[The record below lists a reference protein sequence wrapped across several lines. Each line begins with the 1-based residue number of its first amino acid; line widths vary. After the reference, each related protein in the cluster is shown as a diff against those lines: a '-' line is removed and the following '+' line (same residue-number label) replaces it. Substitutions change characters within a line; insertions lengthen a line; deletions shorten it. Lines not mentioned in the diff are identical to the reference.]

1 MVCPVN
7 FVKKIIPILILVSL
21 TVSVIAI
28 MSQHVTFALYF
39 LPLNN
44 TLINQEGEN
53 VTNRTIPAGPAPAP
67 TNNQTTLAL
76 PAGPAPAPTNNQT
89 TLAIPAG
96 PAPAPTNNQTTLALP
111 AGPAPA
117 PTNNQTTLALPA
129 GPAPAPTNNQTTLA
143 LPAGPAPAPT
153 NNQTTLALPAGPA
166 PAPTNN
172 QTTLALPAGPA
183 PAPTNNQTTLALPA
197 GPTNNPSLLSYID
210 PTFKFKISYPSNL
223 TKYGVLNLNIHKTTN
238 IGHESL
244 GEVAFGL
251 PKSSGTF
258 LTISFGKEPGNFLLK
273 DYVAAEINFLS
284 RYMGF
289 KQVES

>member
-1 MVCPVN
+1 MDCPVN
-7 FVKKIIPILILVSL
+7 FVKKIIPILILISL

-44 TLINQEGEN
+44 TLISQEGED

-76 PAGPAPAPTNNQT
+76 AAGPAPA
-89 TLAIPAG
+89 
-96 PAPAPTNNQTTLALP
+96 
-111 AGPAPA
+111 
-117 PTNNQTTLALPA
+117 
-129 GPAPAPTNNQTTLA
+129 
-143 LPAGPAPAPT
+143 
-153 NNQTTLALPAGPA
+153 
-166 PAPTNN
+166 
-172 QTTLALPAGPA
+172 
-183 PAPTNNQTTLALPA
+183 
-197 GPTNNPSLLSYID
+197 PTNNPSLLSYID

-223 TKYGVLNLNIHKTTN
+223 IKYGVLNLNIHRTTN

-273 DYVAAEINFLS
+273 YYVAAEINFLS

-289 KQVES
+289 KQVESTPMSLGGNPANR

>member
-53 VTNRTIPAGPAPAP
+53 VTNRTI
-67 TNNQTTLAL
+67 
-76 PAGPAPAPTNNQT
+76 
-89 TLAIPAG
+89 
-96 PAPAPTNNQTTLALP
+96 
-111 AGPAPA
+111 
-117 PTNNQTTLALPA
+117 
-129 GPAPAPTNNQTTLA
+129 
-143 LPAGPAPAPT
+143 
-153 NNQTTLALPAGPA
+153 
-166 PAPTNN
+166 
-172 QTTLALPAGPA
+172 PAGPA

-289 KQVES
+289 KQVESTPMSLGGNPANRIVYIYDIVKNGSEVKQGKSMEIITISDSWPIFVEYRSSLSDYQKYLPLAQKIIDSFQFTK

>member
-89 TLAIPAG
+89 TLA
-96 PAPAPTNNQTTLALP
+96 LP

-153 NNQTTLALPAGPA
+153 NNQTTLALPPA
-166 PAPTNN
+166 
-172 QTTLALPAGPA
+172 
-183 PAPTNNQTTLALPA
+183 
-197 GPTNNPSLLSYID
+197 PTNNPSLLSYID

-273 DYVAAEINFLS
+273 DYVAAEINFL
-284 RYMGF
+284 
-289 KQVES
+289 

>member
-76 PAGPAPAPTNNQT
+76 PPA
-89 TLAIPAG
+89 
-96 PAPAPTNNQTTLALP
+96 
-111 AGPAPA
+111 
-117 PTNNQTTLALPA
+117 
-129 GPAPAPTNNQTTLA
+129 
-143 LPAGPAPAPT
+143 
-153 NNQTTLALPAGPA
+153 
-166 PAPTNN
+166 
-172 QTTLALPAGPA
+172 
-183 PAPTNNQTTLALPA
+183 
-197 GPTNNPSLLSYID
+197 PTNNPSLLSYID

-289 KQVES
+289 KQVESTPMSLGGNPANRIVYIYDIVKNGSEVKQGKSMEIITISDSWPIFVEYRGSLSDYQKYLPLAQKIIDSFQFTK

>member
-89 TLAIPAG
+89 TLA
-96 PAPAPTNNQTTLALP
+96 LP

-129 GPAPAPTNNQTTLA
+129 GPAPA
-143 LPAGPAPAPT
+143 
-153 NNQTTLALPAGPA
+153 
-166 PAPTNN
+166 
-172 QTTLALPAGPA
+172 
-183 PAPTNNQTTLALPA
+183 
-197 GPTNNPSLLSYID
+197 PTNNPSLLSYID

-289 KQVES
+289 KQVESTPMSLGGNPANRIVYIYDIIKNGSEVKQGKSMEIITISDSWPIFVEYRSSLSDYQKYLPLAQKIIDSFQFTK

>member
-76 PAGPAPAPTNNQT
+76 PPAPTNN
-89 TLAIPAG
+89 L
-96 PAPAPTNNQTTLALP
+96 
-111 AGPAPA
+111 
-117 PTNNQTTLALPA
+117 
-129 GPAPAPTNNQTTLA
+129 
-143 LPAGPAPAPT
+143 
-153 NNQTTLALPAGPA
+153 
-166 PAPTNN
+166 
-172 QTTLALPAGPA
+172 
-183 PAPTNNQTTLALPA
+183 
-197 GPTNNPSLLSYID
+197 SLLSYID

-289 KQVES
+289 KQVESTPMSLGGNPANRIVYIYDIVKNGSEVKQGKSMEIITISDSWPIFVEYRGSLSDYQKYLPLAQKIIDSFQFTK

>member
-21 TVSVIAI
+21 TVSVLTI

-76 PAGPAPAPTNNQT
+76 PPA
-89 TLAIPAG
+89 
-96 PAPAPTNNQTTLALP
+96 
-111 AGPAPA
+111 
-117 PTNNQTTLALPA
+117 
-129 GPAPAPTNNQTTLA
+129 
-143 LPAGPAPAPT
+143 
-153 NNQTTLALPAGPA
+153 
-166 PAPTNN
+166 
-172 QTTLALPAGPA
+172 
-183 PAPTNNQTTLALPA
+183 
-197 GPTNNPSLLSYID
+197 PTNNPSLLSYID

-244 GEVAFGL
+244 GEVALGL

-273 DYVAAEINFLS
+273 DYVTTEINFLS
-284 RYMGF
+284 KYMGF
-289 KQVES
+289 KQVESIPMSLGGNPANRIVYIYDIVKNGEVKQGKSMEIITMRNSWPIFVEYRGSLSDYQKYLPLAQKIIDSFQFYKVNKKNSK

>member
-1 MVCPVN
+1 
-7 FVKKIIPILILVSL
+7 
-21 TVSVIAI
+21 

-89 TLAIPAG
+89 TLALPPA
-96 PAPAPTNNQTTLALP
+96 
-111 AGPAPA
+111 
-117 PTNNQTTLALPA
+117 
-129 GPAPAPTNNQTTLA
+129 
-143 LPAGPAPAPT
+143 
-153 NNQTTLALPAGPA
+153 
-166 PAPTNN
+166 
-172 QTTLALPAGPA
+172 
-183 PAPTNNQTTLALPA
+183 
-197 GPTNNPSLLSYID
+197 PTNNPSLLSYID

-289 KQVES
+289 KQVESIPMSLGGNPAHRIVYIYDIVKNGGEVKQGKSMEIITVRNSWPIFVEYRGSLSDYQKYLPLAQKIIDSFQFTK

>member
-21 TVSVIAI
+21 TVSVLTI

-89 TLAIPAG
+89 TLALP
-96 PAPAPTNNQTTLALP
+96 PAPTNNQTTLALP
-111 AGPAPA
+111 PA
-117 PTNNQTTLALPA
+117 PTNNQTTLALP
-129 GPAPAPTNNQTTLA
+129 PAPTNNL
-143 LPAGPAPAPT
+143 
-153 NNQTTLALPAGPA
+153 
-166 PAPTNN
+166 
-172 QTTLALPAGPA
+172 
-183 PAPTNNQTTLALPA
+183 
-197 GPTNNPSLLSYID
+197 SLLSYID

-289 KQVES
+289 KQVESIPMSLGGNPAHRIVYVYNIVKNGSEVKQGKSMEIITISNSWPIFVEYRGSLSDYQKYLPLAQKIIDSFQFTK

>member
-21 TVSVIAI
+21 TVSVITI

-67 TNNQTTLAL
+67 TNNQTRLAL

-89 TLAIPAG
+89 R
-96 PAPAPTNNQTTLALP
+96 LALP

-117 PTNNQTTLALPA
+117 PTNNQTRLALPA
-129 GPAPAPTNNQTTLA
+129 GPAPAPTNNQTRLA
-143 LPAGPAPAPT
+143 LPPA
-153 NNQTTLALPAGPA
+153 
-166 PAPTNN
+166 
-172 QTTLALPAGPA
+172 
-183 PAPTNNQTTLALPA
+183 
-197 GPTNNPSLLSYID
+197 PTNNPSLLSYID

-251 PKSSGTF
+251 PKS
-258 LTISFGKEPGNFLLK
+258 ERNFFNYILW
-273 DYVAAEINFLS
+273 
-284 RYMGF
+284 
-289 KQVES
+289 

>member
-21 TVSVIAI
+21 TVSVLTI

-44 TLINQEGEN
+44 TVINQEGEN

-76 PAGPAPAPTNNQT
+76 PPA
-89 TLAIPAG
+89 
-96 PAPAPTNNQTTLALP
+96 
-111 AGPAPA
+111 
-117 PTNNQTTLALPA
+117 
-129 GPAPAPTNNQTTLA
+129 
-143 LPAGPAPAPT
+143 
-153 NNQTTLALPAGPA
+153 
-166 PAPTNN
+166 
-172 QTTLALPAGPA
+172 
-183 PAPTNNQTTLALPA
+183 
-197 GPTNNPSLLSYID
+197 PTNNPSLLSYID

-289 KQVES
+289 KQVESIPMSLGGNPAHRIVYVYNVVKNGGEVKQGKSMEIITISNSWPIFVEYRGSLSDYQKYLPLAQKIIDSFQFTK

>member
-7 FVKKIIPILILVSL
+7 FVKKIIPILILISL

-44 TLINQEGEN
+44 TLISQEGEN

-76 PAGPAPAPTNNQT
+76 PAGPAPA
-89 TLAIPAG
+89 
-96 PAPAPTNNQTTLALP
+96 
-111 AGPAPA
+111 
-117 PTNNQTTLALPA
+117 
-129 GPAPAPTNNQTTLA
+129 
-143 LPAGPAPAPT
+143 
-153 NNQTTLALPAGPA
+153 
-166 PAPTNN
+166 
-172 QTTLALPAGPA
+172 
-183 PAPTNNQTTLALPA
+183 
-197 GPTNNPSLLSYID
+197 PTNNPSLLSYID

-289 KQVES
+289 KQVESTPMSLGGNPANRIVYIYDIVKNGSEVKQGKSMEIITISDSWPIFVEYRGSLSDYQKYLPLAQKIIDSFQFTK

>member
-21 TVSVIAI
+21 TVSVLTI

-53 VTNRTIPAGPAPAP
+53 VTNRTIPAGPAPA
-67 TNNQTTLAL
+67 
-76 PAGPAPAPTNNQT
+76 
-89 TLAIPAG
+89 
-96 PAPAPTNNQTTLALP
+96 
-111 AGPAPA
+111 
-117 PTNNQTTLALPA
+117 
-129 GPAPAPTNNQTTLA
+129 
-143 LPAGPAPAPT
+143 
-153 NNQTTLALPAGPA
+153 
-166 PAPTNN
+166 
-172 QTTLALPAGPA
+172 
-183 PAPTNNQTTLALPA
+183 
-197 GPTNNPSLLSYID
+197 PTNNPSLLSYID

-289 KQVES
+289 KQVESIPMSLGGNPAHRIVYIYDIVKKGGEVKQGKSMEIITMRNSWPIFVEYRGSLSDYQKYLPLAQKIIDSFQFTK

>member
-21 TVSVIAI
+21 TVSVITI

-67 TNNQTTLAL
+67 INNQTTLAL
-76 PAGPAPAPTNNQT
+76 PAGPAPAP
-89 TLAIPAG
+89 I
-96 PAPAPTNNQTTLALP
+96 NNQTTLALP

-117 PTNNQTTLALPA
+117 
-129 GPAPAPTNNQTTLA
+129 
-143 LPAGPAPAPT
+143 
-153 NNQTTLALPAGPA
+153 
-166 PAPTNN
+166 
-172 QTTLALPAGPA
+172 
-183 PAPTNNQTTLALPA
+183 
-197 GPTNNPSLLSYID
+197 PTNNPSLLSYID

-251 PKSSGTF
+251 PKS
-258 LTISFGKEPGNFLLK
+258 ERNFFNYILW
-273 DYVAAEINFLS
+273 
-284 RYMGF
+284 
-289 KQVES
+289 